1 LLGIKKPR
9 EGFQGIISLT
19 TLLEDPK
26 KDAKREI
33 EDKLKKDIT
42 KKNVKKRIKDSL
54 MKDTTNKNVNRES
67 KDCLKKEHSEADAK
81 EVVPNPKSPPA
92 IGPYTNIST
101 GGVGIQSE
109 SQYWQPLQPA
119 LQ

>member
-1 LLGIKKPR
+1 MGIKKPR

-19 TLLEDPK
+19 TLLENPK
-26 KDAKREI
+26 KDAKRET

-42 KKNVKKRIKDSL
+42 KKNVKKRIKDSV

-67 KDCLKKEHSEADAK
+67 KDFLKKEHSEADAK